1 MFVAEESLIMVC
13 TSCGSI
19 EVVASQGED
28 DAWAE
33 ITSTVRRHQ
42 SQNRAC
48 HGAQHWFGSNL
59 EDCPYP
65 VASPEGPV
73 N

>member
-1 MFVAEESLIMVC
+1 MAEESLIMVC
-13 TSCGSI
+13 PACGGI
-19 EVVASQGED
+19 EVVAGQGED
-28 DAWAE
+28 DVWLD

-42 SQNRAC
+42 SKSRAC
-48 HGAQHWFGSNL
+48 RGAQHWFGSNL

-65 VASPEGPV
+65 VAHPDGPV

>member
-1 MFVAEESLIMVC
+1 MAEESLIMVC
-13 TSCGSI
+13 TSCGGI
-19 EVVASQGED
+19 EVVGNQAD

-33 ITSTVRRHQ
+33 LTKTVRRHQ
-42 SQNRAC
+42 SRNRAC
-48 HGAQHWFGSNL
+48 QGAQHWFGSNL

-65 VASPEGPV
+65 VAHPDGPV